1 MAEEK
6 KKKVPYKYRI
16 VQNVS
21 DAMLVISG
29 LGGPDKILTLKRGE
43 VIDLSERFK
52 AEEVN
57 SNNGIRKCIEK
68 MGTLKPIE
76 KMEDVKSVITSPIAA
91 QMRAGDKIAL
101 DSTPY
106 QHKLQL
112 QKEMEELANLREKEK
127 AGTAEESDLERIA
140 ILTKKFSNAETL
152 SELRGLTKEE
162 NPTQA
167 AQELL
172 NKQKAKEEEEE
183 EEEKEEEKSGAPRG
197 SGRRKKK

>member
-1 MAEEK
+1 MTEENK
-6 KKKVPYKYRI
+6 KRIPYKYRI

-43 VIDLSERFK
+43 VIDLSERYK

-76 KMEDVKSVITSPIAA
+76 KMEDVKTVIISPVAA
-91 QMRAGDKIAL
+91 QMKAGDKIAL

-127 AGTAEESDLERIA
+127 AGTAEETDLDRISL
-140 ILTKKFSNAETL
+140 LTKKFSNAETL
-152 SELRGLTKEE
+152 AELRGLTKEE
-162 NPTQA
+162 NPAQA
-167 AQELL
+167 ARELL
-172 NKQKAKEEEEE
+172 EKQKTKDEEE
-183 EEEKEEEKSGAPRG
+183 EEEKPEKPRG
-197 SGRRKKK
+197 SGKRK

>member
-6 KKKVPYKYRI
+6 KKKIPYKYRI

-29 LGGPDKILTLKRGE
+29 LGGPDKMLTLKRGE
-43 VIDLSERFK
+43 VIDLSERYK

-57 SNNGIRKCIEK
+57 SNNGIRRCIER

-76 KMEDVKSVITSPIAA
+76 KMEDVKTIITTPVAA
-91 QMRAGDKIAL
+91 QMKAGDKISL

-127 AGTAEESDLERIA
+127 AGTAEETDLARIA

-152 SELRGLTKEE
+152 AELRGLTKEE
-162 NPTQA
+162 NPAQA

-172 NKQKAKEEEEE
+172 NKQKTKDEED
-183 EEEKEEEKSGAPRG
+183 EEKPEKPEKSEKPKG
-197 SGRRKKK
+197 SGKKK